1 MRVTWQASVV
11 AIAGTVIAAL
21 AWPEG
26 FERTAR
32 GALLIVGAALVAD
45 LVLMLRRAMPTEGS
59 SPFAP
64 PARRREEPSLP
75 NGLVDLQ
82 REIKLMAIDT
92 GGRRFPL
99 STRLRVTARAAA
111 EVRLRK
117 AGLDLTDPDDEHAV
131 RGILG
136 DGPFEYITGLASTVA
151 PDALLAAVEGDHGR

>member
-1 MRVTWQASVV
+1 MMITRRASVV
-11 AIAGTVIAAL
+11 AIVGTVIVAL
-21 AWPEG
+21 AWSDEV
-26 FERTAR
+26 ERVAR
-32 GALLIVGAALVAD
+32 AALLIVGAALVAD

-75 NGLVDLQ
+75 KGLVDLQ

-92 GGRRFPL
+92 GGRRVPL
-99 STRLRVTARAAA
+99 SRRLRVTARAAA
-111 EVRLRK
+111 EVRLRG
-117 AGLDLTDPDDEHAV
+117 AGLDLADVRDEHAA

-136 DGPFEYITGLASTVA
+136 DGPFEYITDLAPTVA

>member
-1 MRVTWQASVV
+1 MITRRASVV
-11 AIAGTVIAAL
+11 AIVGTVIVAL
-21 AWPEG
+21 AWSDEV
-26 FERTAR
+26 ERVAR
-32 GALLIVGAALVAD
+32 AALLIVGAALVAD

-75 NGLVDLQ
+75 KGLVDLQ

-92 GGRRFPL
+92 GGRRVPL
-99 STRLRVTARAAA
+99 SRRLRVTARAAA
-111 EVRLRK
+111 EVRLRD
-117 AGLDLTDPDDEHAV
+117 AGLDLADVGDEHAA

-136 DGPFEYITGLASTVA
+136 DGPFEYITDLAPTVA